1 MYVIATCQG
10 EYIFDLTPSSHHIF
24 VKVST
29 PPYAPQLCQ
38 SMKLI
43 AALSVEIILNSVL
56 CHSESS
62 AFNYHLFH
70 LSELIIT
77 MIFQDLDFSRCVQ
90 WFSKTWIDVSKTAGL
105 CQSCPRLASRSL
117 GCSHATLGNPWRL
130 QLWSIFRWWLGA
142 IIWYRIQEQLY
153 DTGPMVQC
161 WDLYIYIYYTYV
173 GSSLPLACWPVC
185 SYCS

>member
-1 MYVIATCQG
+1 MAIFIGTRLHINLRIIEHMFGETQRFYPSLYYTTTTLTKMISKPSNSNTGSLQGNPIQMLSFFSTLVHSPSAMHHPPPWFAFLFKKMYVIATCQG

-56 CHSESS
+56 YHSESS

-90 WFSKTWIDVSKTAGL
+90 
-105 CQSCPRLASRSL
+105 
-117 GCSHATLGNPWRL
+117 
-130 QLWSIFRWWLGA
+130 
-142 IIWYRIQEQLY
+142 
-153 DTGPMVQC
+153 
-161 WDLYIYIYYTYV
+161 
-173 GSSLPLACWPVC
+173 
-185 SYCS
+185 